1 MHLPIP
7 RWARCSIN
15 VQLWSSMQW
24 FFRMNSW
31 QISRAVMSLGTSTAR
46 LLLSSLYTLITF
58 HTGTHSLA
66 SEKVFRPSH
75 FAVTG
80 KSFEISYK
88 AMTTDP
94 DKESE
99 MTEQTYNAEVYAC
112 CARAENRVINGAHL
126 IPQATSHLTPSTLNT
141 PHSCRMTVKQWE
153 PGQQT
158 GSRSWMFPFTCFT
171 VPSLALSK
179 RNSRT
184 SNAYYRQIRAP
195 SVQIKFRTAIS
206 DSSI

>member
-75 FAVTG
+75 FTVTG
-80 KSFEISYK
+80 HSYEILCTI
-88 AMTTDP
+88 MTNDP
-94 DKESE
+94 DKKSK
-99 MTEQTYNAEVYAC
+99 MTEQTYEPNTQVYAF

-141 PHSCRMTVKQWE
+141 PFISNDSEAVRTRPANWEQIMNVPFHLLHS
-153 PGQQT
+153 
-158 GSRSWMFPFTCFT
+158 S
-171 VPSLALSK
+171 
-179 RNSRT
+179 
-184 SNAYYRQIRAP
+184 
-195 SVQIKFRTAIS
+195 
-206 DSSI
+206 